1 MLNLL
6 LSNLYKK
13 KKKILKIYV
22 NILKT
27 SDPNLG
33 DEGSSSLIYS

>member
-13 KKKILKIYV
+13 ILKKYIYKS
-22 NILKT
+22 IT

>member
-13 KKKILKIYV
+13 KKNIKNIYILV
-22 NILKT
+22 T